1 MKLKYLFCILIFIE
15 IFTLR
20 GISFS
25 QTGSVT
31 NISRIDNLIN
41 ESLIPVE
48 NEIVLLG
55 KDKFYNL
62 SVKSKDGNSDQKSYL
77 IVLIKNKLSGYNI
90 LIDADS
96 AENSESINYNILID
110 DLLIKTRYISI
121 YNDNVLGTKKIKRE
135 ISVSY
140 DMVITDIKNSSVVFD
155 KKFNKKSE
163 DSFNVDEQNSVEDNR
178 YNFSQSNLPEES
190 SLNKLI
196 YPAII
201 ILASAIAIVLFF
213 TIRSK

>member
-1 MKLKYLFCILIFIE
+1 MKLKYLLCILIFFE
-15 IFTLR
+15 IIILR

-25 QTGSVT
+25 QTNSVT
-31 NISRIDNLIN
+31 NLVQIDKLIN
-41 ESLIPVE
+41 ESLVPVE
-48 NEIVLLG
+48 NEILILG

-62 SVKSKDGNSDQKSYL
+62 SVESKDGNSDQKSYL
-77 IVLIKNKLSGYNI
+77 ITLIKNKLSGYKI

-96 AENSESINYNILID
+96 AEYSDSINYNILIKD
-110 DLLIKTRYISI
+110 ILLKTRYVST
-121 YNDNVLGTKKIKRE
+121 YNDNLLGTKKIRRE
-135 ISVSY
+135 ILVSY
-140 DMVITDIKNSSVVFD
+140 DVVITDISNSSEIFK
-155 KKFNKKSE
+155 KKFNKKTE
-163 DSFNVDEQNSVEDNR
+163 DSFNADEQNTVEDRR
-178 YNFSQSNLPEES
+178 YNFSQSNLPEEN